1 MVQEHQCKISLYK
14 KGHNTT
20 MVLIKCQHFWLE
32 QLDQDAAF
40 VRAFSKAFDSVS
52 HRILFSKLAPYDI
65 NPYIKNWIISF
76 LCDRRQRVVVD
87 GLVTSFLNVNRGVP
101 QGTVLGP
108 LLFSIMVNDIKPV
121 SPQTLLIKYAD
132 DITASVPVTWP

>member
-1 MVQEHQCKISLYK
+1 M
-14 KGHNTT
+14 
-20 MVLIKCQHFWLE
+20 
-32 QLDQDAAF
+32 
-40 VRAFSKAFDSVS
+40 R
-52 HRILFSKLAPYDI
+52 
-65 NPYIKNWIISF
+65 PYIKNWIISF

-132 DITASVPVTWP
+132 DITASVPVIYHWP